1 MTANADGTA
10 MAVGGI
16 NPDGEGNQD
25 FAVYWNGTAWTV

>member
-1 MTANADGTA
+1 